1 MYLNLNGAESNGFEV
16 FVHNA
21 NQELNNKYL
30 KSTIHIFTSVEDTKS
45 MAHDQVNGGGK
56 GWVGSSVPNKF
67 K

>member
-30 KSTIHIFTSVEDTKS
+30 KSTIHIFTSVEVDHITAEKTIY
-45 MAHDQVNGGGK
+45 
-56 GWVGSSVPNKF
+56 SSLHLTST
-67 K
+67 